1 MKKVYFLANAYS
13 PHVRQ
18 WLYKNKEINID
29 VDVLT
34 IDIGGP
40 VKPEANINYI
50 GLPILRKFKLLQ
62 YIYAGFYLR
71 CSRKYIG
78 LLHAHNTSGYGLV
91 AYLSGREYY
100 LTTYGSEIYSCDHK
114 SALYFRIIKMI
125 LDKASRVSSTTQKMK
140 SYLVEKLNIS
150 PDKIFN
156 FSLGVNASF
165 SNSNI
170 TEKKQFVIFSNR
182 RIGELYN
189 TDLIIDGFYEFV
201 KRVPGANAKLILLE
215 GDLDPKYADHI
226 YNKVDSYGLGAS
238 IEFVKGFVAESE
250 LVECFNRS
258 SCSISIPKS
267 DQLSSSILESISAG
281 VLPIVSP
288 LSAYDILISSGVV
301 SVVKDSVVNNFEDV
315 YIKFVNNELDDFRGK
330 LINFSN
336 NLNLKVKG
344 DLKKFY
350 CEN

>member
-18 WLYKNKEINID
+18 WLYKNKEINVD

-34 IDIGGP
+34 IDVDGP
-40 VKPEANINYI
+40 VKPEANISYI

-62 YIYAGFYLR
+62 YIYAGLYLR

-78 LLHAHNTSGYGLV
+78 LLHAHNTSGYGLT
-91 AYLSGREYY
+91 AYLSGRDYY

-114 SALYFRIIKMI
+114 SALYYRVIKMI
-125 LDKASRVSSTTQKMK
+125 LDKALRVSSTTQKMK
-140 SYLVEKLNIS
+140 SYLIETLDIFPN
-150 PDKIFN
+150 KIFN
-156 FSLGVNASF
+156 FSLGVNETF
-165 SNSNI
+165 SNSTI
-170 TEKKQFVIFSNR
+170 TEKKQFIIFSNR

-201 KRVPGANAKLILLE
+201 KKVPGANAKLILLE
-215 GDLDPKYADHI
+215 GDLDPKYAEII
-226 YNKVDSYGLGAS
+226 YNKVDSYGLGDS

-258 SCSISIPKS
+258 ICSISIPKS

-281 VLPIVSP
+281 VLPIVSQ

-301 SVVKDSVVNNFEDV
+301 SVVENSVVDNFEDI
-315 YIKFVNNELDDFRGK
+315 YFKFINNELDDFREK
-330 LINFSN
+330 LMNFSN
-336 NLNLKVKG
+336 NLDQDVKG

-350 CEN
+350 SEN